1 MWDFG
6 QFENDFWDAS
16 WHLFAGLPILTY
28 DIYIY
33 IELEKKNKKKTS
45 KKKFDVSTR
54 DRRRAQWDFWGVLD
68 ESLFFV

>member
-1 MWDFG
+1 MTFICRPANIDIW
-6 QFENDFWDAS
+6 
-16 WHLFAGLPILTY
+16 Y
-28 DIYIY
+28 IYIY

-54 DRRRAQWDFWGVLD
+54 DRRRAQWDFRGVLD